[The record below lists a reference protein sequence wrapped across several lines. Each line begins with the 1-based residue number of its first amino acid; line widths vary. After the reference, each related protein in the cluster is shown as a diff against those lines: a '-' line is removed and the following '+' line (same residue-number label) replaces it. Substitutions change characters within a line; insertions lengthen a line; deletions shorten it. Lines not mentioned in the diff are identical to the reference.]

1 MERKKEKK
9 KEKITNFVF
18 KKYSLS
24 RTPPL
29 PTRPV
34 PLHVLF
40 ISRPFFPDM
49 QPTLFSLSIHQ
60 NLHFLFQRETTSFFP
75 FDNFRFFFKKMTRSF
90 YFLSFC
96 CPILFNF
103 VSEKK
108 KKNSFPDQS
117 KSLDLCFFSP
127 RAVQCH
133 FIMYLVSNFLWLPG
147 SS

>member
-1 MERKKEKK
+1 MFLKN
-9 KEKITNFVF
+9 IPF
-18 KKYSLS
+18 
-24 RTPPL
+24 
-29 PTRPV
+29 PV
-34 PLHVLF
+34 HHPFLHVLF
-40 ISRPFFPDM
+40 LFTSYSYPVLFFPDM